1 MAVNVEANGAS
12 AKPPAPSKAP
22 EEAPQA
28 EAEEPVELLD
38 PAEAR
43 PAADRVF
50 LCRAKLHLY
59 SVFASDEQLDCTKK
73 SCASVRFGGAEK
85 CNGCDADTLSVR
97 CTRSCA
103 LRHAGGKSAHLP
115 GCSFMC
121 CAFALSRQRRR
132 WRGRRR
138 RPQVLGFGI
147 LNPNV
152 GFN

>member
-59 SVFASDEQLDCTKK
+59 SVFASDEQLD
-73 SCASVRFGGAEK
+73 
-85 CNGCDADTLSVR
+85 
-97 CTRSCA
+97 
-103 LRHAGGKSAHLP
+103 
-115 GCSFMC
+115 
-121 CAFALSRQRRR
+121 
-132 WRGRRR
+132 
-138 RPQVLGFGI
+138 
-147 LNPNV
+147 
-152 GFN
+152 